1 MGDVFSGA
9 AADDVE
15 REKLGIID
23 VLARNVHQND
33 VWLAVLPFDVV
44 VHLGPIKLG
53 NQVGLSGLVVGKNGA
68 LVA

>member
-1 MGDVFSGA
+1 MRDVFSGA

-33 VWLAVLPFDVV
+33 VRLAVLPFDVV
-44 VHLGPIKLG
+44 VHLRAIKLG
-53 NQVGLSGLVVGKNGA
+53 N
-68 LVA
+68 